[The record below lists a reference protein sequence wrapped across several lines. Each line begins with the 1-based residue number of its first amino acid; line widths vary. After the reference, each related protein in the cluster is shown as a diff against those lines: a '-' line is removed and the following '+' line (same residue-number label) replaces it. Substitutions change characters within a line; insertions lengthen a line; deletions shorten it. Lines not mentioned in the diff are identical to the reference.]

1 MLGTRQTDLESVN
14 PWAYGFIV
22 GKGYTRCYR
31 HGVSVRDNLSMKIS
45 IYCVKVFIFQE
56 VLKGLSRASSVAV
69 GVGRG
74 RFWVL

>member
-31 HGVSVRDNLSMKIS
+31 HGVSVRDNMSMNSSGKRQKS
-45 IYCVKVFIFQE
+45 LAFQ
-56 VLKGLSRASSVAV
+56 GPAV
-69 GVGRG
+69 GSGKKSDVVIVAGRG
-74 RFWVL
+74 QF

>member
-31 HGVSVRDNLSMKIS
+31 HGVSVRDNMSMNSLGKRQ
-45 IYCVKVFIFQE
+45 KPQVFQGAA
-56 VLKGLSRASSVAV
+56 VGSDKTSDVVAV
-69 GVGRG
+69 AGRG
-74 RFWVL
+74 QF